1 MAAIWSIRY
10 RDMLASSDS
19 PRTSIVTDRACREK
33 KSAACPAELPA
44 PMMHTSWPCA
54 TAASLRAAP

>member
-1 MAAIWSIRY
+1 
-10 RDMLASSDS
+10 MLASSDS

-44 PMMHTSWPCA
+44 PMMQTSWPCA